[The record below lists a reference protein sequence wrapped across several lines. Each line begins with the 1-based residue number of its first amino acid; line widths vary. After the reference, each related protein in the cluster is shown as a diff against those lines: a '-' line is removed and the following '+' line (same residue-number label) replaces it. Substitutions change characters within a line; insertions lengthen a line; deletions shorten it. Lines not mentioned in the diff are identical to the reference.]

1 MVKVDL
7 HADIAERCNEVGL
20 VGFHDPDNLLGEKDL
35 TVRLHIGEVQEPSR
49 TRMTPQTP
57 TLVR

>member
-20 VGFHDPDNLLGEKDL
+20 VGF
-35 TVRLHIGEVQEPSR
+35 T
-49 TRMTPQTP
+49 TP
-57 TLVR
+57 TTSWVRRI